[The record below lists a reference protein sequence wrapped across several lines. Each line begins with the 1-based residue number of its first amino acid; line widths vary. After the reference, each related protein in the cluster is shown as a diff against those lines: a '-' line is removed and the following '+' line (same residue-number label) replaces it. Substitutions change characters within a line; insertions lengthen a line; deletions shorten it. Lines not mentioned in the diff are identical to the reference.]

1 MSISSIANKLSAC
14 QRAVLIEHVPAK
26 MPVSNEIDAAAALR
40 RSTLAALTGAGLVCL
55 DRKGTMRPRFTML
68 TELGREVV
76 CCVLGQYADA
86 LVRCGLLDKPV
97 DFSVPSPLR
106 AKILTEA

>member
-1 MSISSIANKLSAC
+1 MSILSISNKLSAC
-14 QRAVLIEHVPAK
+14 QRAVLIEHVPGRV
-26 MPVSNEIDAAAALR
+26 PINNEIDPAAALR
-40 RSTLAALTGAGLVCL
+40 RSTIQALTSAELIQP
-55 DRKGTMRPRFTML
+55 DRKGAMRPRFTML

-86 LVRCGLLDKPV
+86 LVQCGLMDKPV
-97 DFSVPSPLR
+97 DFTVPSPAR